1 MAYIS
6 AKDIKRLADI
16 ATRANGADR
25 EALEEILDKC
35 ELTRRKENERVLK
48 IITERRKTDKS
59 YAQRRY

>member
-6 AKDIKRLADI
+6 TKDLKRLADI
-16 ATRANGADR
+16 AGRVSDEDR
-25 EALEEILDKC
+25 EALEEILDRC
-35 ELTRRKENERVLK
+35 EASRRKENERVLK

>member
-6 AKDIKRLADI
+6 TKDIKRLADI
-16 ATRANGADR
+16 AGRVSDEDR
-25 EALEEILDKC
+25 EALEEILDRC
-35 ELTRRKENERVLK
+35 EASRRKENERVLR